1 MLERSPHTTAGRQ
14 AANKIPPAVETLFI
28 SDLHLSPQRPALTQ
42 LFIEFLEQRASA
54 ADQLF
59 ILGDLF
65 DAWIG
70 DDDDPLP
77 EVRSALRRLTE
88 QQTRCSIMLGNRDF
102 LLGRR
107 FARSTGCDLIRDPCL
122 TWLGGEP
129 ILLMHGD
136 LLCTDDLAYQRF
148 RRRVRNP
155 IVQRLF
161 LWSPLSKRRQI
172 AAEYR
177 HRSSEAMATKP
188 EEIMDVNEAA
198 VSDQMRRF
206 GVRRLIHGHTHRPQD
221 HGLLLD
227 SQPALRQV
235 LADWTDDRG
244 EALIHH
250 QGTWR
255 RESWPVD
262 PIVDDQPLARFSPS
276 LL

>member
-1 MLERSPHTTAGRQ
+1 MP
-14 AANKIPPAVETLFI
+14 AAAETLFI

-42 LFIEFLEQRASA
+42 LFLDFLEQRASA
-54 ADQLF
+54 ADRIF

-77 EVRSALRRLTE
+77 EVRTALRRLTE
-88 QQTRCSIMLGNRDF
+88 QQTQCSIMPGNRDF

-107 FARSTGCDLIRDPCL
+107 FARSTGCKLVRDPSL

-129 ILLMHGD
+129 TLLTHGD

-177 HRSSEAMATKP
+177 QRSSEAMATKAD
-188 EEIMDVNEAA
+188 EIMDVNEDA
-198 VSDQMRRF
+198 VSSQMRRF
-206 GVRRLIHGHTHRPQD
+206 GVRRLIHGHTHRPQN
-221 HGLLLD
+221 HGLILD
-227 SQPALRQV
+227 NQPALRQV
-235 LADWTDDRG
+235 LADWTDDHG
-244 EALIHH
+244 EALVHH

-255 RESWPVD
+255 REPWPANRALN
-262 PIVDDQPLARFSPS
+262 DQISP
-276 LL
+276 

>member
-1 MLERSPHTTAGRQ
+1 MLGRPRHAETGRRSASS
-14 AANKIPPAVETLFI
+14 APPAPETLFI

-42 LFIEFLEQRASA
+42 LFIDFLEQRVPA
-54 ADQLF
+54 AGHLY

-77 EVRSALRRLTE
+77 EVRIGLRRLTE
-88 QQTRCSIMLGNRDF
+88 QHGQCSVMVGNRDF

-107 FARSTGCDLIRDPCL
+107 FARATGCQLIHDPYL
-122 TWLGGEP
+122 IWLGGEP

-161 LWSPLSKRRQI
+161 LWSPLSKRRRI
-172 AAEYR
+172 AAQYR
-177 HRSSEAMATKP
+177 QRSGEAMATKP
-188 EEIMDVNEAA
+188 QAIMDVNNTA
-198 VSDQMRRF
+198 VSRQMRRF

-221 HGLLLD
+221 HWLTLD
-227 SQPALRQV
+227 GQPALRQV
-235 LADWTDDRG
+235 LADWKDDHG
-244 EALIHH
+244 ELLVHH
-250 QGTWR
+250 YGTWQ
-255 RESWPVD
+255 RERWAANPALQD
-262 PIVDDQPLARFSPS
+262 
-276 LL
+276 